1 MSRHSKLLGLSLFV
15 VATAIVT
22 AAASSGDSTMFHER
36 KEVAGLAVVFGAE
49 PEPALTQEMQFLRW
63 RVSTLADQEPYGDLE
78 DAEVTIKRNGAEF
91 GPFRLRG
98 VRGNPGQYQTQ
109 HFFTEAGEYDSV
121 LSFRKGE
128 ETQVHTV
135 DFTFN
140 IRDRATMEIPR
151 RRGGG
156 GS

>member
-1 MSRHSKLLGLSLFV
+1 MARHSRLLGLSLFV

-22 AAASSGDSTMFHER
+22 AAAVSDDSTIFHER

-49 PEPALTQEMQFLRW
+49 PEPALTEEMQFLRW
-63 RVSTLADQEPYGDLE
+63 RVSSLADQEPYTDLE

-91 GPFRLRG
+91 GPFGLRG
-98 VRGNPGQYQTQ
+98 VRGTPGQYQTQ
-109 HFFTEAGEYDSV
+109 HLFTEAGEYESI

-128 ETQVHTV
+128 EAQVHTV

-140 IRDRATMEIPR
+140 IRDRATMQIPT
-151 RRGGG
+151 RRGDDD
-156 GS
+156 S